1 MVPRFFRM
9 KIFRAIRFGKLVDFR
24 NYCGYHLFKRS
35 GSAKKRRYKMDKVK
49 QFRELTRELE
59 CHLENINR
67 SDCCQCSVNESQCF
81 LVVEIGRNPGICIKD
96 LAKQLHLDKSG
107 ISRSIEELVQ
117 KDYVVREPSKT
128 DRRCVVLTLTDA
140 GQSRFEKIENDMNA
154 AFKKVFSRM
163 SKTEQEKVLE
173 ALKIYNEAC
182 RKDEECCTCSQT

>member
-1 MVPRFFRM
+1 
-9 KIFRAIRFGKLVDFR
+9 
-24 NYCGYHLFKRS
+24 
-35 GSAKKRRYKMDKVK
+35 MDKVK

-96 LAKQLHLDKSG
+96 LAQRLHLDKSG

-117 KDYVVREPSKT
+117 KGYVVREPSKT

-163 SKTEQEKVLE
+163 NKTEQEKVLE